1 MTQILIVDDSPTQ
14 AARLEAILQNQAFNV
29 TSARDA
35 EQALRIFDLH
45 PFDVV
50 ISDVVMPGMSGFD
63 FCRRIKADARGNV
76 PVILLTSLHEPM
88 DIIRGL
94 ECGADNFLTKPYEA
108 KHLIRRIDTVLA
120 NRRVRA
126 GENRSAA
133 VDLIFC
139 GQKFTVTSE
148 KQQILDLL
156 ISNFEDKIRANEEL
170 MRREVEVAAAKAEL
184 QNYAS
189 QLENRVAEQTA
200 ELARANAELKA
211 EISARKEAQERLV
224 SLSRRSVLGA

>member
-1 MTQILIVDDSPTQ
+1 
-14 AARLEAILQNQAFNV
+14 
-29 TSARDA
+29 
-35 EQALRIFDLH
+35 LRIFDLG

-63 FCRRIKADARGNV
+63 FCRRIKADETRGNV

-120 NRRVRA
+120 NPRVRA
-126 GENRSAA
+126 GANRSAA
-133 VDLIFC
+133 VDLVFR
-139 GQKFTVTSE
+139 GQKFTVSSE

-156 ISNFEDKIRANEEL
+156 ISNFEDKMRANEEL
-170 MRREVEVAAAKAEL
+170 MRREAELAAAKAEL
-184 QNYAS
+184 QSYAA
-189 QLENRVAEQTA
+189 QLESRVAERTA
-200 ELARANAELKA
+200 ELARANAELQA
-211 EISARKEAQERLV
+211 EISVRKEAEERLV
-224 SLSRRSVLGA
+224 RARKVETNGDRTTGRA